1 MPETDAYEFA
11 ESNLPQGLMKNQPF
25 SDYQYNYIND
35 INSGIYNNVSQSL
48 VQFDLSSLYNSSKWT
63 NTKSHFIVIPI
74 IRCAEALT
82 NAPAASALTINNYYL
97 TALKNLNTSL
107 VHQIDLQIGGKS
119 VHQLTPFIN
128 LYTGVK
134 LLSQLSSDDLELMG
148 QVLGIYDVDNPSSMS
163 YYTIATNENSNPGIA
178 NNYVKG
184 SPTPN
189 ISSNTLAQGSDQA
202 NLALQLKTMQNK
214 CISAGRGLSSITNSN
229 QMGQEFQPTFEIVN
243 GQAVWR
249 DYVVIFM
256 KDILDAMDKIGLV
269 RRLDAILRIYI
280 NTGFCRV
287 TYPAASQL
295 TFAGADSTFT
305 DTCPIVVCHNGA
317 LPGTTTANN
326 TASLNVG
333 LFVGKPP
340 SYTFNGTSFANVP
353 SSQMGACRYYYNSI
367 TIQPSLAL
375 DYISSNSAK
384 SVIYDNVLYNTF
396 VGIASGGNFSQLI
409 QSGVSNIK
417 AVVLLPLVAAS
428 VTGFSAY
435 KSPFDT
441 CGGAS
446 GHPISL
452 TNLQVAVGGV
462 NQLSTSL
469 NFTWENF
476 VQQVSKFNKSS
487 SSEYGIESGLISQQF
502 WNNNRFYIVNVRSTE
517 DDLTT
522 PRNVVISFFN
532 NSAVAID
539 VLCFVVYEDK
549 LTINVSTGM
558 ITK

>member
-1 MPETDAYEFA
+1 MPETDVYEFS
-11 ESNLPQGLMKNQPF
+11 ETNLPQNLMKNQPF

-35 INSGIYNNVSQSL
+35 INSGIYNNTTQSL
-48 VQFDLSSLYNSSKWT
+48 VQFDLSSLYNSSKFT

-74 IRCAEALT
+74 VRCAEARD
-82 NAPAASALTINNYYL
+82 AGAALALTINNYYL

-107 VHQIDLQIGGKS
+107 VHQIDLSIGGKS

-128 LYTGVK
+128 MYTGVK

-148 QVLGIYDVDNPSSMS
+148 QVLGIYDVDSPSSMS
-163 YYTIATNENSNPGIA
+163 YYTAATNDNSNPGIA
-178 NNYVKG
+178 NNYVNG
-184 SPTPN
+184 NATPN
-189 ISSNTLAQGSDQA
+189 ITANNLAQGSDQA
-202 NLALQLKTMQNK
+202 NLALQLKTSQNK
-214 CISAGRGLSSITNSN
+214 CVTGGRGLSTITNSDR
-229 QMGQEFQPTFEIVN
+229 MGLDLQPSFELVGN
-243 GQAVWR
+243 QAVWR
-249 DYVVIFM
+249 DYVIIFM

-287 TYPAASQL
+287 TYPIASQL
-295 TFAGADSTFT
+295 TFAAADSTFT
-305 DTCPIVVCHNGA
+305 DTCPIMVCHNKV
-317 LPGTTTANN
+317 LPVNN

-333 LFVGKPP
+333 LFIGRPP
-340 SYTFNGTSFANVP
+340 SFTFNSTSFANVP
-353 SSQMGACRYYYNSI
+353 QSQMNACRYYYNQV

-384 SVIYDNVLYNTF
+384 TVLYDNVLYNTF
-396 VGIASGGNFSQLI
+396 VNITGGASFSQLI

-417 AVVLLPLVAAS
+417 AVVLIPLVAAS
-428 VTGFSAY
+428 QPNVGFSAY
-435 KSPFDT
+435 KSPFDPV
-441 CGGAS
+441 GGAA
-446 GHPISL
+446 GHPCCL

-469 NFTWENF
+469 NFLWENF

-487 SSEYGIESGLISQQF
+487 SSEYGVESGLISQQF

-517 DDLTT
+517 DDMGT
-522 PRNVVISFFN
+522 PRNVVISFNN
-532 NSAVAID
+532 NSSVAID

-549 LTINVSTGM
+549 LVINVATGM